1 MAQTETIDND
11 VCRMLCSLAA
21 DYGVRDV
28 IVSPGT
34 RSAPLAVVFSRS
46 AHFRIHT
53 VIDER
58 CAAFMALGM
67 SLATEQ
73 PVVLICTSGSALM
86 NYGPALAEAYYRR
99 VPVIAITADRPARWI
114 DQLDSQTMRQPGAL
128 AAVVRKWVDIPVAA
142 DTDAALFTKANLEV
156 CDAFDAALGSRRGPV
171 HINVQLDI
179 PLTPM
184 TDKEPV
190 NKARIIKAIRPQGS
204 PGDFDEI
211 IGKIRDKKIVIV
223 CGDTTPGECAALN
236 SIDLRG
242 IPVLAEVQA
251 NIAQS
256 YRIGTFDRLLRAACA
271 DGLEPDI
278 VIAMGGSIVSAR
290 LKRWLRTSANT
301 EVFTLGHTDNST
313 DTYKRLTTRIECD
326 PLSFLQALAAAVT
339 ETEYSRRWQ
348 SFAEESQLKNENFVR
363 TNPIMAAIGKI
374 ADRFRGDIHVGN
386 GSAIRYAQM
395 LRWNGPVYCNRG
407 ISGIDGCT
415 STALGYA
422 LAGGSPTLLITGDM
436 SAAYDIGA
444 LGAAVPPRGFRI
456 VVLDNDGG
464 DIFRNI
470 GTTGGLPELE
480 QLFTVPPRLPL
491 RQLADAYGYRYF
503 EYSCQQPNDS
513 VIDDFLD
520 PEGSPA
526 IMRLKIQKEYSKHL
540 EVV

>member
-67 SLATEQ
+67 SLATGQ

-156 CDAFDAALGSRRGPV
+156 CDAFDAALGNRRGPV

-190 NKARIIKAIRPQGS
+190 NKARLIKAIRPLGS

-223 CGDTTPGECAALN
+223 CGDTTPCECAALN

-251 NIAQS
+251 NIVHS

-326 PLSFLQALAAAVT
+326 PLPFLQALATAVT

-348 SFAEESQLKNENFVR
+348 SFAEESQLKNENFVK
-363 TNPIMAAIGKI
+363 TNPIMAALGKI

-444 LGAAVPPRGFRI
+444 LGAAVPPHGFRI

-503 EYSCQQPNDS
+503 EYSCQQPDDS
-513 VIDDFLD
+513 VIGDFLN

-540 EVV
+540 L

>member
-58 CAAFMALGM
+58 CAAFMAPGM
-67 SLATEQ
+67 SLATGQ

-190 NKARIIKAIRPQGS
+190 NKARLIKAIRPQGS

-271 DGLEPDI
+271 DGLQPDI

-301 EVFTLGHTDNST
+301 EVFTLGYTDNST

-326 PLSFLQALAAAVT
+326 PLPFLQALAAAVT

-363 TNPIMAAIGKI
+363 TNPIMVAIGKI

-422 LAGGSPTLLITGDM
+422 LAAGSPTLLITGDM

-444 LGAAVPPRGFRI
+444 LGATVPPRGFRI

-503 EYSCQQPNDS
+503 EYSCQQPDDS

-540 EVV
+540 L

>member
-11 VCRMLCSLAA
+11 VCRMLASLAA
-21 DYGVRDV
+21 AYGVRHV
-28 IVSPGT
+28 VVSPGT
-34 RSAPLAVVFSRS
+34 RSAPLAVTFHR
-46 AHFRIHT
+46 AERFCMHT

-67 SLATEQ
+67 ALKTDS
-73 PVVLICTSGSALM
+73 PVLMICTSGSALM

-99 VPVIAITADRPARWI
+99 VPLIAITADRPARWI
-114 DQLDSQTMRQPGAL
+114 DQLDSQTMRQAGAL
-128 AAVVRKWVDIPVAA
+128 AAVVRKSVDIPVAA
-142 DTDAALFTKANLEV
+142 DTDTALFTKANLDV
-156 CDAFDAALGSRRGPV
+156 CDAFEAALGSRRGPV

-179 PLTPM
+179 PLTPL
-184 TDKEPV
+184 TDKEPF
-190 NKARIIKAIRPQGS
+190 NKARLIKAIRPQGS
-204 PGDFDEI
+204 PGDFDGI
-211 IGKIRDKKIVIV
+211 IGKIRDKKIIIV
-223 CGDTTPGECAALN
+223 CGDTTPRERTALN

-242 IPVLAEVQA
+242 IPVLTEVQA
-251 NIAQS
+251 NIDHS
-256 YRIGTFDRLLRAACA
+256 YSVGTFDRLLKTSCA
-271 DGLEPDI
+271 DGLEPEI

-290 LKRWLRTSANT
+290 LKRWLRTLANT
-301 EVFTLGHTDNST
+301 EVYTLGYTDNSI
-313 DTYKRLTTRIECD
+313 DTYGSLSTRIECD
-326 PLSFLQALAAAVT
+326 PLPFLQALAAAVT

-395 LRWNGPVYCNRG
+395 MQWHGPLYCNRG

-422 LAGGSPTLLITGDM
+422 LGGNAPTLLITGDM

-470 GTTGGLPELE
+470 SATGGLPELE
-480 QLFTVPPRLPL
+480 RYFTVPPRLPL
-491 RQLADAYGYRYF
+491 RQLADAYGYRYL
-503 EYSCQQPNDS
+503 EYDSSRPVDS
-513 VIDDFLD
+513 VIEEFLNPD
-520 PEGSPA
+520 GTPA

-540 EVV
+540 L

>member
-11 VCRMLCSLAA
+11 VCRMLSSLAA

-46 AHFRIHT
+46 AHFRMHT

-67 SLATEQ
+67 SLATGQ
-73 PVVLICTSGSALM
+73 PIVLICTSGSALM

-99 VPVIAITADRPARWI
+99 MPLIAITADRPARWI

-142 DTDAALFTKANLEV
+142 DTDAALFTKANLDV
-156 CDAFDAALGSRRGPV
+156 CDAFDAALGGRRGPV

-190 NKARIIKAIRPQGS
+190 NKARLIKAIRPQGS
-204 PGDFDEI
+204 PDDFDEI
-211 IGKIRDKKIVIV
+211 IRNIRDKKIIIV
-223 CGDTTPGECAALN
+223 CGDTIPDERAALN
-236 SIDLRG
+236 NIDLHG

-251 NIAQS
+251 NIAHS
-256 YRIGTFDRLLRAACA
+256 YRIGTFDRLLRAECA

-290 LKRWLRTSANT
+290 LKRWLRTMGYK
-301 EVFTLGHTDNST
+301 EIYTLGYTDNST
-313 DTYKRLTTRIECD
+313 DTYGRLTTRIECD
-326 PLSFLQALAAAVT
+326 PLPFLQALAAAFT
-339 ETEYSRRWQ
+339 ETEYSHKWQ
-348 SFAEESQLKNENFVR
+348 SFAEEAQRKNQAFVNA
-363 TNPIMAAIGKI
+363 NPITAAIAKI
-374 ADRFRGDIHVGN
+374 AGRFRGDIHVGN

-422 LAGGSPTLLITGDM
+422 LAGGAPTLLITGDM
-436 SAAYDIGA
+436 GAAYDIGA

-470 GTTGGLPELE
+470 STTGGLPELE
-480 QLFTVPPRLPL
+480 QLFTVPPNLPL
-491 RQLADAYGYRYF
+491 RQLAEAYGYRYF
-503 EYSCQQPNDS
+503 DYECSQPDDS
-513 VIDDFLD
+513 VIEDFLD
-520 PEGSPA
+520 PNGTPA

-540 EVV
+540 L

>member
-11 VCRMLCSLAA
+11 VCRMLASLAA
-21 DYGVRDV
+21 AYGVRHV
-28 IVSPGT
+28 VVSPGT
-34 RSAPLAVVFSRS
+34 RSAPLAVTFHR
-46 AHFRIHT
+46 AERFCMHT

-67 SLATEQ
+67 ALKTDS
-73 PVVLICTSGSALM
+73 PVLMICTSGSALM

-99 VPVIAITADRPARWI
+99 VPLIAITADRPARWI
-114 DQLDSQTMRQPGAL
+114 DQLDSQTMRQAGAL
-128 AAVVRKWVDIPVAA
+128 AAVVRKSVDIPVAA
-142 DTDAALFTKANLEV
+142 DTDTALFTKADLEV
-156 CDAFDAALGSRRGPV
+156 CDAFEDALGSRRGPV

-179 PLTPM
+179 PLTTL
-184 TDKEPV
+184 TDKEPF
-190 NKARIIKAIRPQGS
+190 NKARLIKAIRPQGS
-204 PGDFDEI
+204 PGDFDGI
-211 IGKIRDKKIVIV
+211 SGKIRDKKIIIV
-223 CGDTTPGECAALN
+223 CGDTTPRERTALN

-242 IPVLAEVQA
+242 IPVLTEVQA
-251 NIAQS
+251 NIDHS
-256 YRIGTFDRLLRAACA
+256 YSVGTFDRLLKTSCA
-271 DGLEPDI
+271 EGLEPEI

-301 EVFTLGHTDNST
+301 EVYTLGYTDNST
-313 DTYKRLTTRIECD
+313 DTYGRLTTRIECD
-326 PLSFLQALAAAVT
+326 PLPFLQALAATVT

-395 LRWNGPVYCNRG
+395 MQWHGPVYCNRG

-422 LAGGSPTLLITGDM
+422 LGGNAPTLLITGDM

-444 LGAAVPPRGFRI
+444 LGAAEPPRGFRI
-456 VVLDNDGG
+456 VVIDNNGG

-470 GTTGGLPELE
+470 STTGGLPELE

-491 RQLADAYGYRYF
+491 RQLAEAYGYRYL
-503 EYSCQQPNDS
+503 EYDSSHPVDS
-513 VIDDFLD
+513 VIEDFLD
-520 PEGSPA
+520 PDGTPA

-540 EVV
+540 L

>member
-67 SLATEQ
+67 SLATGQ

-128 AAVVRKWVDIPVAA
+128 GAVVRKWVDIPVAA

-156 CDAFDAALGSRRGPV
+156 CDAVDAALGNRRGPV

-179 PLTPM
+179 PLTPL

-190 NKARIIKAIRPQGS
+190 NKARLIKAIRPQGAT
-204 PGDFDEI
+204 GDFDEI

-236 SIDLRG
+236 SIDLHG

-251 NIAQS
+251 NIARS

-301 EVFTLGHTDNST
+301 EVFTLGYTDNST

-326 PLSFLQALAAAVT
+326 PLPFLQALAAAVT

-422 LAGGSPTLLITGDM
+422 LAGSSPTLLITGDM

-503 EYSCQQPNDS
+503 EYSCLQPDDS
-513 VIDDFLD
+513 VIGDFLN

-526 IMRLKIQKEYSKHL
+526 IMRLKIQKEHSKHL
-540 EVV
+540 L

>member
-11 VCRMLCSLAA
+11 VCRMLATLAA
-21 DYGVRDV
+21 AYGVRHV
-28 IVSPGT
+28 VVSPGT
-34 RSAPLAVVFSRS
+34 RSAPLAVTFHR
-46 AHFRIHT
+46 AERFCMHT

-58 CAAFMALGM
+58 CAAFIALGM
-67 SLATEQ
+67 ALKTDS
-73 PVVLICTSGSALM
+73 PVLLICTSGSALM

-99 VPVIAITADRPARWI
+99 VPLIAITADRPARWI

-128 AAVVRKWVDIPVAA
+128 GAVVRKWVDIPVAA

-190 NKARIIKAIRPQGS
+190 KKATLIKTIRPQGS
-204 PGDFDEI
+204 PDDFYDI
-211 IGKIRDKKIVIV
+211 IGKIRDKKIIIV
-223 CGDTTPGECAALN
+223 CGDTTPGERIALN
-236 SIDLRG
+236 NIDLHG
-242 IPVLAEVQA
+242 IPLLTEVQA
-251 NIAQS
+251 NIDHS
-256 YRIGTFDRLLRAACA
+256 YSVGTFDRLLKTSCA
-271 DGLEPDI
+271 DGLEPEI

-290 LKRWLRTSANT
+290 LKQWLRTLANI
-301 EVFTLGHTDNST
+301 EVYTLGYTDNSI
-313 DTYKRLTTRIECD
+313 DTYGSLSTRVECD
-326 PLSFLQALAAAVT
+326 PRPFLQALATAIT
-339 ETEYSRRWQ
+339 ESEYTYKWRL
-348 SFAEESQLKNENFVR
+348 FAEESQRKNREFVNA
-363 TNPIMAAIGKI
+363 NPITVAIAKI
-374 ADRFRGDIHVGN
+374 AARFRGDIHIGN

-395 LRWNGPVYCNRG
+395 MQWHGPVYCNRG

-422 LAGGSPTLLITGDM
+422 LGGNAPTLLITGDM

-444 LGAAVPPRGFRI
+444 LGAAEPPRGFRI

-470 GTTGGLPELE
+470 SATGGLPELE
-480 QLFTVPPRLPL
+480 RYFTVPPRLPL
-491 RQLADAYGYRYF
+491 RQLADAYGYRYL
-503 EYSCQQPNDS
+503 EYDSSRPVDS
-513 VIDDFLD
+513 VIEEFLNPD
-520 PEGSPA
+520 GTPA

-540 EVV
+540 L

>member
-67 SLATEQ
+67 SLGTGQ

-156 CDAFDAALGSRRGPV
+156 CDAFDAALGNRRGPV

-190 NKARIIKAIRPQGS
+190 NKARLIKAIRPLGS
-204 PGDFDEI
+204 PGDFDKI

-223 CGDTTPGECAALN
+223 CGDTAPGERAALN

-251 NIAQS
+251 NIAHS

-278 VIAMGGSIVSAR
+278 VIVMGGSIVSAR

-326 PLSFLQALAAAVT
+326 PLPFLQALATAVT

-395 LRWNGPVYCNRG
+395 LRWNGPVYSNRG

-422 LAGGSPTLLITGDM
+422 LAGSAPTLLITGDM

-480 QLFTVPPRLPL
+480 QLFTVTPRLPL

-503 EYSCQQPNDS
+503 EYSCQQPDDS
-513 VIDDFLD
+513 IIDDFLD

-526 IMRLKIQKEYSKHL
+526 IMRLKIQKESSKHL
-540 EVV
+540 L